1 MAEATTVRGIGGRRW
16 LPALAAV
23 LAALGC
29 DLFPEQPA
37 PRFEAPLASGV
48 VATPVAAAA
57 RFDRRIDPDELL
69 AALAR
74 SGHAHLAV
82 EALDDEASLIVAHL
96 PRTRFSAAILGLGVV
111 AVDALTSGGH
121 ALVLGSGFV
130 NVFNPVL
137 PLGLLQLD
145 GEVKTEPT
153 RHGYTRIVGVR
164 GGELGVIGRD
174 EYHPGLFESAIQV
187 GPGVVQLGRLDILQR
202 ERDLPAYVRAVVAA
216 CEDRWLAAVAQSPTH
231 LYDLGERLVGYFET
245 KGLRCDEVANLSG
258 DREALLAVRSADG
271 SRIAYF
277 GNPTLPKAA
286 IIAFR
291 ART

>member
-1 MAEATTVRGIGGRRW
+1 MRRRGVGGPCW
-16 LPALAAV
+16 LLAAAV
-23 LAALGC
+23 AAAGGC
-29 DLFPEQPA
+29 EEEPA

-48 VATPVAAAA
+48 VAVPVDQAA
-57 RFDRRIDPDELL
+57 RFDRRIGQEELL
-69 AALAR
+69 DALAR
-74 SGHAHLAV
+74 SGHEHLAF

-96 PRTRFSAAILGLGVV
+96 PRSRFSAAILGQGVV
-111 AVDALTSGGH
+111 AVEALAGDGH

-164 GGELGVIGRD
+164 AGELGIIGRD

-187 GPGVVQLGRLDILQR
+187 GPGIVQLGKLDILQR
-202 ERDLPAYVRAVVAA
+202 ERQLPAHIRAVVAA
-216 CEDRWLAAVAQSPTH
+216 CEDRWLAAVAQSPSH
-231 LYDLGERLVGYFET
+231 LYDLGERLIGYFEANS
-245 KGLRCDEVANLSG
+245 LRCEEVANLSG
-258 DREALLAVRSADG
+258 DREALLAVSSADG

-277 GNPTLPKAA
+277 GNPTLPKAS

-291 ART
+291 VRT